1 MRLVPYDAPPQPNYG
16 ARFVRRTFAQR
27 FAIEALLFED
37 RRFRSEL
44 HDYWVFR
51 SPARPPR
58 RTPAWQPKLYV
69 CVRAADYWR
78 TVRTLIEHTDRI
90 DAPWKFYMAPQGYE
104 RPDKIIVYPPIAGIE
119 LVARTVARILRGTR
133 GHPLRHACPASAVG
147 LAGQDDDFLY
157 FGSDPKFLR
166 SSWRQYRTLVDAW
179 SKVNRSY
186 LVERYGSVASWLRR
200 MNFSPVHD
208 GPAALRPTSFDTGF
222 VRRYWRLI
230 TAPLRRPR

>member
-1 MRLVPYDAPPQPNYG
+1 MRLSPYDAPRQPSYG
-16 ARFVRRTFAQR
+16 ARFVRRTLAQR

-51 SPARPPR
+51 SPARPRR
-58 RTPAWQPKLYV
+58 RTPTWQPKLYV
-69 CVRAADYWR
+69 CVRAPAYWL

-90 DAPWKFYMAPQGYE
+90 GAWWKFYMAPHGYE
-104 RPDKIIVYPPIAGIE
+104 RPDKIIVYPPIAEIE
-119 LVARTVARILRGTR
+119 RVARTVARLLRGTR
-133 GHPLRHACPASAVG
+133 GHPLRHVCPASAVG
-147 LAGQDDDFLY
+147 LVRRDDDFLY

-186 LVERYGSVASWLRR
+186 LVDRHGSVAWWLQR
-200 MNFSPVHD
+200 MNVSPVHE
-208 GPAALRPTSFDTGF
+208 GPAVLHPTAFDTGF

-230 TAPLRRPR
+230 TASPRRRR